1 MHYATKS
8 TLTTVM
14 MKIVIT
20 MVALLPMFVTF
31 FVTFRTLELMIKFVP
46 TLRTFMTFYL
56 TFVMT
61 LWTLVVMMDMALFTI
76 TIGFK
81 TVHFIT
87 SPLFF
92 SIYNMHTVQKH
103 SCNLVIT
110 KTAYICKRSL

>member
-1 MHYATKS
+1 
-8 TLTTVM
+8 M

-46 TLRTFMTFYL
+46 TLRTFMAFYL

-81 TVHFIT
+81 TVHFII

-92 SIYNMHTVQKH
+92 SIYIICTLCKNILAIWSLQKPPTFVSGLCEFVLH
-103 SCNLVIT
+103 PLPFT
-110 KTAYICKRSL
+110 